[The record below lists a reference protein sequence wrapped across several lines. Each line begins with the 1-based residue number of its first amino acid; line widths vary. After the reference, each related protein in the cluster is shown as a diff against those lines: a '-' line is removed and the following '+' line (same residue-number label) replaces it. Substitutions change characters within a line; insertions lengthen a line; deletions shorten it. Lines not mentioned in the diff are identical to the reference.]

1 MEVCKLS
8 ILGDRLKEEREKRG
22 WSQVFVAKKLGLKR
36 SSTYANW
43 EYGIREPDLEM
54 IKKLSELYETSLDK
68 LSGNIIR
75 EDITPYYTNKEEQ
88 LKQEV
93 KKLAEMIINLPDDER
108 KLVENM
114 IKKLQQKN

>member
-1 MEVCKLS
+1 MS

-68 LSGNIIR
+68 LSGHVVNENKASYTTDKEKIR
-75 EDITPYYTNKEEQ
+75 KKEIEN
-88 LKQEV
+88 LS
-93 KKLAEMIINLPDDER
+93 EMITKLPEHKR
-108 KLVENM
+108 KLVEDLLRT
-114 IKKLQQKN
+114 LQED

>member
-1 MEVCKLS
+1 MS
-8 ILGDRLKEEREKRG
+8 ILGDRLKKEREKRG

-68 LSGNIIR
+68 LSGNTV
-75 EDITPYYTNKEEQ
+75 EEKKESYTTDKEE
-88 LKQEV
+88 LIRQE
-93 KKLAEMIINLPDDER
+93 KLKLADMIINLPDQER
-108 KLVENM
+108 KLIEDM
-114 IKKLQQKN
+114 IRTLQNKNK

>member
-1 MEVCKLS
+1 MS

-68 LSGNIIR
+68 LSGNKVK
-75 EDITPYYTNKEEQ
+75 ENKSSYITDKEE
-88 LKQEV
+88 LIRQE
-93 KKLAEMIINLPDDER
+93 KMKLADMIINLPEQER
-108 KLVENM
+108 KLIEDM
-114 IKKLQQKN
+114 IKTLQKKNN

>member
-1 MEVCKLS
+1 MS
-8 ILGDRLKEEREKRG
+8 ILGDRLKKEREKRG

-68 LSGNIIR
+68 LSGNVVK
-75 EDITPYYTNKEEQ
+75 EENSSYSTNKDEL
-88 LKQEV
+88 LKQEIR
-93 KKLAEMIINLPDDER
+93 KLSEMIVELPEQKR
-108 KLVENM
+108 KLVEEM
-114 IKKLQQKN
+114 IRTLSDKK